1 MKNKG
6 FTLIE
11 LLAVIVIL
19 GVILI
24 IAIPSVSTYISSSRR
39 STYISQAE
47 GYIDGV
53 INMIASKEISTRR
66 KDTTYYIPIE
76 CIEIDKGGYES
87 PYGEWKEAYVVV
99 TYTDQK
105 YNYYWT
111 STDEEG
117 MGVLLTYRDKLN
129 EDSIK
134 SDIDSISTN
143 IGVADRDKIMVF
155 KKVSAIGEPI
165 KCEIEKDVNG
175 DQLYHAADEET
186 KVEEGGALD
195 SASPNSDTYKGYTM
209 LQKTAVLDS
218 ISSTYVS
225 SSTGINFASS
235 PSDTNGKG
243 LYIRKGTENN
253 QYPIYYYRGAVT
265 NNNVIFANFCWKIV
279 RTTETG
285 GIKLLYNGIP
295 SNGTCNNRGSA
306 SQIGTSKFH
315 ENNTDNIYVG
325 YMYGTIDSNSY
336 EATHKNLNDSIIK
349 KTIDEWY
356 KINIDDKG
364 FTSKLEDTVWCNDRS
379 FTEGD
384 GFNNSATYYSARDR
398 NYNSRPSLTCQNK
411 NDRFTVSS
419 SNGNG
424 ALKYPVAL
432 LTADEAT
439 LAGSGWDGYSY
450 SNYLSTGQWWWTMS
464 PDRFD
469 GSNSYI
475 FYVESS
481 LRNAGAY
488 NSAGVRPAVSL
499 KPGTKFMIGGDGTA
513 NNPYIVK

>member
-11 LLAVIVIL
+11 LLAVVVIL

-24 IAIPSVSTYISSSRR
+24 IAIPSVSTYISNSRR

-165 KCEIEKDVNG
+165 KCEIEKDANG

-186 KVEEGGALD
+186 KVEEGG
-195 SASPNSDTYKGYTM
+195 
-209 LQKTAVLDS
+209 S
-218 ISSTYVS
+218 I
-225 SSTGINFASS
+225 
-235 PSDTNGKG
+235 
-243 LYIRKGTENN
+243 R
-253 QYPIYYYRGAVT
+253 
-265 NNNVIFANFCWKIV
+265 
-279 RTTETG
+279 
-285 GIKLLYNGIP
+285 
-295 SNGTCNNRGSA
+295 
-306 SQIGTSKFH
+306 
-315 ENNTDNIYVG
+315 
-325 YMYGTIDSNSY
+325 
-336 EATHKNLNDSIIK
+336 
-349 KTIDEWY
+349 
-356 KINIDDKG
+356 
-364 FTSKLEDTVWCNDRS
+364 
-379 FTEGD
+379 
-384 GFNNSATYYSARDR
+384 
-398 NYNSRPSLTCQNK
+398 
-411 NDRFTVSS
+411 
-419 SNGNG
+419 
-424 ALKYPVAL
+424 
-432 LTADEAT
+432 
-439 LAGSGWDGYSY
+439 
-450 SNYLSTGQWWWTMS
+450 
-464 PDRFD
+464 
-469 GSNSYI
+469 
-475 FYVESS
+475 
-481 LRNAGAY
+481 
-488 NSAGVRPAVSL
+488 
-499 KPGTKFMIGGDGTA
+499 
-513 NNPYIVK
+513 